1 MSWDYLC
8 TGFLQPVALGAAAVL
23 VLLLVVS
30 LGMPRRHLA
39 SASRKSEH

>member
-8 TGFLQPVALGAAAVL
+8 IGFLQPVALGAAAVL